1 MDVETWR
8 HYFRVA
14 KSYGI
19 NHYRFHSWCPPEACF
34 EAADIEG
41 IYLQAELPFWGW
53 MGKDN
58 TRLISYL
65 REEGLRIQQEY
76 GHHASFVMFALGNEL
91 SGDFEVMQSLVDTFR
106 QADHRHL
113 YAYGSN
119 NYLGFKGQLPGED
132 YLVTCRIGG
141 EKPQSLD
148 THVRGSFSFA
158 DAYDGGDLN
167 HTYPNTAMDFSEA
180 VARAGVP
187 VVSHETGQ
195 FQVYPDYREIAK

>member
-106 QADHRHL
+106 QADRRHL
-113 YAYGSN
+113 YAYGSAS
-119 NYLGFKGQLPGED
+119 G
-132 YLVTCRIGG
+132 
-141 EKPQSLD
+141 
-148 THVRGSFSFA
+148 
-158 DAYDGGDLN
+158 
-167 HTYPNTAMDFSEA
+167 
-180 VARAGVP
+180 
-187 VVSHETGQ
+187 
-195 FQVYPDYREIAK
+195 